1 MRDERHRASGAPPAP
16 GVNVSSSLTCRKE
29 SRARPYA
36 ERFRSGGQVDVPQ
49 LARLHGIDET
59 DIYGR
64 GQSHVLGDVHALGP
78 STPRADLRWSDSQC
92 LGRLALVSPSG
103 EPEGGFEQGH
113 GSEALLPAGFL
124 SFWRPRVLV
133 GVRDGAR
140 VGEDRALELLERDAQ
155 ERRDP
160 HHLVKR
166 RLADP
171 AELPAL
177 DRTGADPDQLAKPG
191 TRVARLLATLLQ
203 QPGNR
208 RLLDRHRLSR
218 FISGSTVIRAYPR
231 IYGGAKV

>member
-1 MRDERHRASGAPPAP
+1 MRDEWHRASGARPSPV
-16 GVNVSSSLTCRKE
+16 VNVSSSLTCCMD

-36 ERFRSGGQVDVPQ
+36 EGFRGGGQVDVSRF
-49 LARLHGIDET
+49 ARLHGIDER
-59 DIYGR
+59 DIDGR
-64 GQSHVLGDVHALGP
+64 CESHVLGDVHAFAPASPGPHLLGAYAQ
-78 STPRADLRWSDSQC
+78 RLR
-92 LGRLALVSPSG
+92 GVGLVAPPVK
-103 EPEGGFEQGH
+103 PEGGFEQGH
-113 GSEALLPAGFL
+113 GAEALLPACFL

-133 GVRDGAR
+133 SVRDGAR
-140 VGEDRALELLERDAQ
+140 VGEDGALEILERDAQ

-160 HHLVKR
+160 HHLVER

-171 AELPAL
+171 TELPPL
-177 DRTGADPDQLAKPG
+177 DRAGTDPDQLAKPR

-208 RLLDRHRLSR
+208 RLFDRHRLSP

>member
-1 MRDERHRASGAPPAP
+1 MRHERHRASATPPTPGA
-16 GVNVSSSLTCRKE
+16 NVSTGVTCRKE

-36 ERFRSGGQVDVPQ
+36 ERFRGGGQVDVPQ

-64 GQSHVLGDVHALGP
+64 GQSHVLRDVHALGP
-78 STPRADLRWSDSQC
+78 STPRADPRWSDSQC
-92 LGRLALVSPSG
+92 LGRLAFVSPSV
-103 EPEGGFEQGH
+103 EPEGGFQQGH
-113 GSEALLPAGFL
+113 GAEALLPSGFL

-133 GVRDGAR
+133 RVRDSTR
-140 VGEDRALELLERDAQ
+140 VSEDGALEILERDAQ
-155 ERRDP
+155 EGRDP
-160 HHLVKR
+160 HHLVER

-171 AELPAL
+171 AEFPAL
-177 DRTGADPDQLAKPG
+177 DRTGADPDQLAKPR

-203 QPGNR
+203 QPSNR
-208 RLLDRHRLSR
+208 RLLDHHRLPR

>member
-1 MRDERHRASGAPPAP
+1 MRHERHRASATPPTAGA
-16 GVNVSSSLTCRKE
+16 NVSTGVTCRKE

-36 ERFRSGGQVDVPQ
+36 ERFRGGGQVDVPQ

-64 GQSHVLGDVHALGP
+64 GQSHVLRDVHALGP
-78 STPRADLRWSDSQC
+78 STPRADPRWSDSQC
-92 LGRLALVSPSG
+92 LGRLAFVSPSV

-113 GSEALLPAGFL
+113 GSEALLPARFL
-124 SFWRPRVLV
+124 SFWRPRMLV

-140 VGEDRALELLERDAQ
+140 VSEDGALEILERDAQ

-160 HHLVKR
+160 HHLVER
-166 RLADP
+166 
-171 AELPAL
+171 
-177 DRTGADPDQLAKPG
+177 QLAKPR

-208 RLLDRHRLSR
+208 RLFDRHRLSP